1 MKLEDILFSQGFG
14 TRYDCRK
21 MISDGVVKFQSEV
34 VLDPDQDF
42 NPEGCTF
49 EVFGEEWP
57 YYEKAI
63 IALNKPA
70 NFECSMKPSIYPS
83 VMTLLPSPLRKRN
96 IQPVGRLDQDTTGLI
111 ILTDDGKLIHT
122 LTHPKKHVA
131 KTYIARLKHVPN
143 DDFCRRLEEGVVL
156 NDDPKPVRAVSARMI
171 DERDLELVLDEGKY
185 HQVKRMVAALSNRVE
200 SLHRIKV
207 GKYELPKDLKEG
219 EWCWIESAGLIR

>member
-21 MISDGVVKFQSEV
+21 MIADGVVKFQSEA
-34 VLDPDQDF
+34 VLDPEHDF
-42 NPEGCTF
+42 DPEGCTF

-57 YYEKAI
+57 YHEKAI

-96 IQPVGRLDQDTTGLI
+96 IQPVGRLDQDTTGLL
-111 ILTDDGKLIHT
+111 ILTDDGKLIHA
-122 LTHPKKHVA
+122 LTHPKKHVE
-131 KTYIARLKHVPN
+131 KTYIARLKHIPSG
-143 DDFCRRLEEGVVL
+143 DFCRRLEEGVVL
-156 NDDPKPVRAVSARMI
+156 NDDPKPVKAVSARMLGH
-171 DERDLELVLDEGKY
+171 RDLELVLDEGKY

-207 GKYELPKDLKEG
+207 GKYELPEDLNEG
-219 EWCWIESAGLIR
+219 EWCWIESADLIR